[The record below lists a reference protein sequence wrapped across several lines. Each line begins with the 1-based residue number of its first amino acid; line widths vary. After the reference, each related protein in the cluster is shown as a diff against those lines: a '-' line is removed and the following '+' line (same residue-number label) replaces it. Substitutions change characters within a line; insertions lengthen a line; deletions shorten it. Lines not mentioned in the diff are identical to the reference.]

1 MAVVSGTF
9 MLDFEVMAHSGDPM
23 FLCRAMETFGIRLL
37 RKHGTSTV

>member
-9 MLDFEVMAHSGDPM
+9 MLDFEVMAHSGDPV
-23 FLCRAMETFGIRLL
+23 FLCRTLETFGIRLL